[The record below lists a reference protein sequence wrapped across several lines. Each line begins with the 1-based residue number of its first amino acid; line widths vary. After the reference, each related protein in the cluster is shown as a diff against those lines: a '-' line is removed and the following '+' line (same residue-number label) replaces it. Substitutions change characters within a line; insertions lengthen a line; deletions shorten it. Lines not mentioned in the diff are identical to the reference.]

1 MINPVLRREIKTS
14 MRSWKTSFAIT
25 IYLAILLLAVGIFI
39 YSTQLDINSMGFSV
53 DDSIG
58 FYALIAMLQ
67 LAFII
72 FISPALTASSISGE
86 RERQTLELMLIT
98 KMSTLSIV
106 IGKLLSSI
114 GIVLIMIFTSLPI
127 FALVLN
133 YGGISLFNLLTIFSF
148 FIVVACTM
156 GSVGIFFS
164 TVFKKTSIATVMSYI
179 FICIICG
186 LNFILYIVFW
196 QLTRYTDSGTI
207 PNIFDIIFG
216 LGTNPIIGFISIIEK
231 QLGAD
236 YLGFLFNT
244 RIYYSGMSTPTT
256 NTIYNLQPWI
266 GIINIAINIFISIIF
281 LLLSARNIKL
291 TKKLVIKKIRR

>member
-25 IYLAILLLAVGIFI
+25 IYLLILLLAVGMFI
-39 YSTQLDINSMGFSV
+39 YSTQLNINLMGFSV
-53 DDSIG
+53 RYSIE
-58 FYALIAMLQ
+58 FYAFIAGLQ

-86 RERQTLELMLIT
+86 CERQTLELMLIT

-114 GIVLIMIFTSLPI
+114 GIILIMILTSLPI

-133 YGGISLFNLLTIFSF
+133 YGGISLVNLLTIFVF

-164 TVFKKTSIATVMSYI
+164 TVFKKTSVATVMSYI
-179 FICIICG
+179 FIGIICG
-186 LNFILYIVFW
+186 LNILLYIIVW
-196 QLTRYTDSGTI
+196 QLNNYIDFNKA
-207 PNIFDIIFG
+207 PYIFGIIFG
-216 LGTNPIIGFISIIEK
+216 LGTNPIIGFLSIIEK
-231 QLGAD
+231 QLGSD
-236 YLGFLFNT
+236 YLYFLFEIGN
-244 RIYYSGMSTPTT
+244 
-256 NTIYNLQPWI
+256 NYNIQSLQSWI
-266 GIINIAINIFISIIF
+266 GTINILINIFISIIF
-281 LLLSARNIKL
+281 LLLSARNIKP
-291 TKKLVIKKIRR
+291 TKKINYKKNRR

>member
-25 IYLAILLLAVGIFI
+25 IYLLILLLAVGIFI
-39 YSTQLDINSMGFSV
+39 YSTQLNINSMGFSV
-53 DDSIG
+53 RYSIE
-58 FYALIAMLQ
+58 FYAFIAGLQ

-114 GIVLIMIFTSLPI
+114 GIVLIMILTSLPI

-133 YGGISLFNLLTIFSF
+133 YGGISLVNLLTIFAF

-164 TVFKKTSIATVMSYI
+164 TVFKKTSVATVMSYI
-179 FICIICG
+179 FIGIICG
-186 LNFILYIVFW
+186 LNILLYVIVWELNIYMDFNKA
-196 QLTRYTDSGTI
+196 
-207 PNIFDIIFG
+207 PNIFGIIFG
-216 LGTNPIIGFISIIEK
+216 LGTNPIIGFLSIIEK
-231 QLGAD
+231 QLGSD
-236 YLGFLFNT
+236 YLYFLFEISN
-244 RIYYSGMSTPTT
+244 
-256 NTIYNLQPWI
+256 NYNIQQWI
-266 GIINIAINIFISIIF
+266 GAINILINIFISIIF
-281 LLLSARNIKL
+281 LLLSARNIKP
-291 TKKLVIKKIRR
+291 TRKIRYKKNRR